1 MYNFDN
7 MFNIQHNYLLL
18 HYGVI
23 LYLLW
28 AIDDLWVS
36 SCAFISPSDKIGAV
50 SVTQVTVKT
59 HGSLLYLLINN

>member
-7 MFNIQHNYLLL
+7 IFNIQHNYLLL

-23 LYLLW
+23 MYIFW

-36 SCAFISPSDKIGAV
+36 SCAFISPSDKIGV
-50 SVTQVTVKT
+50 E
-59 HGSLLYLLINN
+59 SLLPRLPLRPMDFYFIY